1 MTATVE
7 RRTLTQPIEFRSEG
21 TKIVASGYAAVFE
34 SRSQNLGGFVEVV
47 KPSAFTKTLQE
58 SDVVALRNHDPAKLL
73 GRTSAGT
80 LRLAVDERGLH
91 YDIDLPDTTEGR
103 DTAVLLERGD
113 IVGSSFGFR
122 AIHDSWEKT
131 ADGLVQ
137 RSLDE
142 VALRDVGPVTFPAY
156 SEAPA
161 ALRSLAESRSLD
173 LADLIEA
180 AAANELRNLLE
191 ESETTEPPVGE
202 DLGDQAEDEGRD
214 APTFAHDRPYAHLR

>member
-1 MTATVE
+1 MTATFE
-7 RRTLTQPIEFRSEG
+7 RRTLTQPIEFRAEG
-21 TKIVASGYAAVFE
+21 TKLTASGYAAVFE
-34 SRSQNLGGFVEVV
+34 TRSQNLGGFVEVV
-47 KPSAFTKTLQE
+47 KPTAFSKTLQE
-58 SDVVALRNHDPAKLL
+58 ADVVALRNHDPAKLL
-73 GRTSAGT
+73 GRVSAGT

-122 AIHDSWEKT
+122 TIRDSWAK
-131 ADGLVQ
+131 ADDGLVQ
-137 RSLDE
+137 RSLEE

-161 ALRSLAESRSLD
+161 ALRSLAEARSLD

-180 AAANELRNLLE
+180 ASKNELRSLLE
-191 ESETTEPPVGE
+191 DQEPEE
-202 DLGDQAEDEGRD
+202 DLDDDAQDGEGRD
-214 APTFAHDRPYAHLR
+214 LPTLHVHDRRFAHLR